1 MNHLFQTRCEDWPLG
16 VEVDKM
22 AVLTAFP
29 SQGPL
34 HIMCDCGW
42 RFERRLNRSES

>member
-1 MNHLFQTRCEDWPLG
+1 MNLRFQTPCEDWPLG
-16 VEVDKM
+16 VEVAKM
-22 AVLTAFP
+22 AVLTASP
-29 SQGPL
+29 PQDPL